1 MTIIYGMVEL
11 LASFIELYILYRVY
25 AGIYEIQNKVKED
38 KWIFVLSIL
47 GTIIVRICNNT
58 AVFSY
63 FTILLLVLYTSITSF
78 GLYRK
83 SYLKCLSIASLYILC
98 LSCFDFFVFTFF
110 SNILN
115 GYSTFIEL
123 ITQIS
128 VWRTCLIIIV
138 KSLWVALYWVVRKY
152 LYIFSEK
159 QGNLKELFI
168 MTVAG
173 YVSFMYLVNQTFKS
187 FGNKTPKEWFFMII
201 FLVLVTFTLM
211 LVAEIK
217 KERIRVKISELKTE
231 LLEEKYDLISDVYNK
246 NAKLYHDLNKH
257 LNVLYQLV
265 DLERIEDAKEYIKEI
280 GEPVT
285 ALSRTVWTGVDI
297 IDVIINSAVEKMKE
311 RGILADINVE
321 FPQYSNLQPN
331 DMCTVLS
338 NLFENAIE
346 AAQKLN
352 NPGTISLNMRV
363 INHFLIIKMQNKC
376 NSIPQEFVLFP
387 GTTKENKE
395 LHGWG
400 LPTVKETVEKYN
412 GKMKCVK
419 ENDTFVVTIMMM
431 FDVSEK

>member
-1 MTIIYGMVEL
+1 MTFVYSLVEV

-25 AGIYEIQNKVKED
+25 ARIYEIQNKVKED
-38 KWIFVLSIL
+38 KWILVFSIL
-47 GTIIVRICNNT
+47 GTIVVRICNNT

-63 FTILLLVLYTSITSF
+63 FTILLLVIYTSITSF

-98 LSCFDFFVFTFF
+98 LSCFDFFVFSLF

-115 GYSTFIEL
+115 GYSTFVGL
-123 ITQIS
+123 ITQAS
-128 VWRTCLIIIV
+128 VWRTCLIVII
-138 KSLWVALYWVVRKY
+138 KSLWVALYWMVRKY

-187 FGNKTPKEWFFMII
+187 FGDKTTKEWFFMII
-201 FLVLVTFTLM
+201 FLVLITFTLM
-211 LVAEIK
+211 LVTEIK
-217 KERIRVKISELKTE
+217 KERVRAKISELKTE

-265 DLERIEDAKEYIKEI
+265 DLEKIEDAKEYIKEI

-285 ALSRTVWTGVDI
+285 ELSRTVWTGVDI
-297 IDVIINSAVEKMKE
+297 IDVIINSSVEKMKE

-321 FPQYSNLQPN
+321 FPQYSNLKPN

-352 NPGTISLNMRV
+352 DPGTISLNMRV

-376 NSIPQEFVLFP
+376 NSIPREFVDFP
-387 GTTKENKE
+387 ETTKENKE
-395 LHGWG
+395 FHGWG
-400 LPTVKETVEKYN
+400 LPTVKETAEKYN

-419 ENDTFVVTIMMM
+419 ENDIFVVTIMMM

>member
-1 MTIIYGMVEL
+1 M
-11 LASFIELYILYRVY
+11 
-25 AGIYEIQNKVKED
+25 
-38 KWIFVLSIL
+38 
-47 GTIIVRICNNT
+47 
-58 AVFSY
+58 
-63 FTILLLVLYTSITSF
+63 
-78 GLYRK
+78 
-83 SYLKCLSIASLYILC
+83 
-98 LSCFDFFVFTFF
+98 
-110 SNILN
+110 
-115 GYSTFIEL
+115 
-123 ITQIS
+123 
-128 VWRTCLIIIV
+128 
-138 KSLWVALYWVVRKY
+138 VRKY

-187 FGNKTPKEWFFMII
+187 FGDKTPKEWFFMII
-201 FLVLVTFTLM
+201 FLVLITFTLM
-211 LVAEIK
+211 LVTEIK
-217 KERIRVKISELKTE
+217 KERVRAKISELKTE

-265 DLERIEDAKEYIKEI
+265 DLEKIEDAKEYIKEI

-285 ALSRTVWTGVDI
+285 ELSRTVWTSVDI
-297 IDVIINSAVEKMKE
+297 IDVIINSSVEKMKK
-311 RGILADINVE
+311 RGISADINVE
-321 FPQYSNLQPN
+321 FPQYSNLKPN

-352 NPGTISLNMRV
+352 DPGTISLNMRV

-376 NSIPQEFVLFP
+376 NSIPKEFVDFP
-387 GTTKENKE
+387 ETTKENKE
-395 LHGWG
+395 FHGWG
-400 LPTVKETVEKYN
+400 LPTVKETAEKYN

-431 FDVSEK
+431 FDISEK